1 MSEWIEQLQ
10 TGVCE
15 FSGKQSYASE
25 KDAMLALDWINLHRT
40 AVELIGTRYRKKTK
54 RETRAYECHVC
65 HSWHLTSEPDKG
77 KIKLTAVELLLQNPD
92 AYKAM
97 VKWIPYESTGRNH
110 SRNIIHRII
119 RRMDSYDMASLLSNE
134 WLWACVRN
142 LYRLNARKHEYD
154 AFIDDIRTGMQSND
168 SMMMANPQSIDDY
181 NLIRRITGGNAD
193 DMNAL
198 FTIPCPI
205 AILSAWQVN
214 SERIMN
220 RVNNDD
226 NANTDEA
233 NDENDTYNDTIGEHD
248 DGDSDS
254 DSYGDDDSVNAND
267 SNDEQDDEQ

>member
-40 AVELIGTRYRKKTK
+40 AVELIGTRYRKKAK
-54 RETRAYECHVC
+54 RETRAYECPVC

-97 VKWIPYESTGRNH
+97 VKWMPYESKGRNR

-168 SMMMANPQSIDDY
+168 SSMMTANPQSMDDY
-181 NLIRRITGGNAD
+181 NLIQHITGGNAD

-205 AILSAWQVN
+205 AVLSAWQVN

-220 RVNNDD
+220 R
-226 NANTDEA
+226 ANTDET
-233 NDENDTYNDTIGEHD
+233 NDAYD
-248 DGDSDS
+248 DG
-254 DSYGDDDSVNAND
+254 DSVNAND
-267 SNDEQDDEQ
+267 DNDEQD

>member
-40 AVELIGTRYRKKTK
+40 AVELIGTRYRKKAK
-54 RETRAYECHVC
+54 RETRAYECPVC
-65 HSWHLTSEPDKG
+65 HSWHLTSEPDKE

-97 VKWIPYESTGRNH
+97 VKWMPYESKGRNH

-142 LYRLNARKHEYD
+142 LYRLNARKPEYD
-154 AFIDDIRTGMQSND
+154 VFIDDIRTGMQSND
-168 SMMMANPQSIDDY
+168 SAMTANPQSMDDY
-181 NLIRRITGGNAD
+181 NLIQRITGGNAD

-220 RVNNDD
+220 RVNNGEV
-226 NANTDEA
+226 ASTDE
-233 NDENDTYNDTIGEHD
+233 T
-248 DGDSDS
+248 
-254 DSYGDDDSVNAND
+254 
-267 SNDEQDDEQ
+267 NDEQDDEQYNKEQDYHTAEPACDSTD

>member
-1 MSEWIEQLQ
+1 M
-10 TGVCE
+10 
-15 FSGKQSYASE
+15 
-25 KDAMLALDWINLHRT
+25 
-40 AVELIGTRYRKKTK
+40 
-54 RETRAYECHVC
+54 
-65 HSWHLTSEPDKG
+65 
-77 KIKLTAVELLLQNPD
+77 ELLLQNPD

-97 VKWIPYESTGRNH
+97 VKWMPYESTGRNH

-168 SMMMANPQSIDDY
+168 SMMMANPQSMDDY

-233 NDENDTYNDTIGEHD
+233 NDENDDYGQ
-248 DGDSDS
+248 SDAGQ
-254 DSYGDDDSVNAND
+254 DNHAVHMNA
-267 SNDEQDDEQ
+267 